1 MSKLNNSRSKFA
13 VKEEDDSTFNQT
25 AEQVHSKRMENNQ
38 KAFELGKAF
47 LNILND
53 KTLSENKGPIA
64 KSTEVEILTGLIE
77 YGTSMNNDENES
89 EGTGSIAIIMIL
101 LRSILILKDK
111 INALEYS
118 INSLNKKY

>member
-13 VKEEDDSTFNQT
+13 VKEDDSTFSDT
-25 AEQVHSKRMENNQ
+25 AEQVHSKKMENNQ

-53 KTLSENKGPIA
+53 KTLPENKGPIA

-77 YGTSMNNDENES
+77 YGTSINNDENES
-89 EGTGSIAIIMIL
+89 EGAGSISIIMIL

-118 INSLNKKY
+118 INNQNKKY